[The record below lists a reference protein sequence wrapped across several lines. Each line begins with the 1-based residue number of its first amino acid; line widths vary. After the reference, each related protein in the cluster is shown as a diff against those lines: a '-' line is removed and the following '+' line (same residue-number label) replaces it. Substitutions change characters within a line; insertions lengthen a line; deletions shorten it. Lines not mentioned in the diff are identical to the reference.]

1 MLLNFKIQ
9 DTCPYLY
16 HFLYL
21 GGKNILSLYIKG
33 KNKLFFLCF
42 LLL

>member
-21 GGKNILSLYIKG
+21 GGKNILHCI
-33 KNKLFFLCF
+33 
-42 LLL
+42 